1 MAPDIADT
9 RRILRLKEVIAITQL
24 SRATIYN
31 KSNRSSSQY
40 DPTFPQRIKLG
51 VSAVGWPLKELD
63 IWLSERIK
71 MRDSNNMEEA

>member
-1 MAPDIADT
+1 MTPDIADT

-40 DPTFPQRIKLG
+40 DQTFPQRIKLG
-51 VSAVGWPLKELD
+51 ASAVGWPLKELD
-63 IWLSERIK
+63 AWLSERIK
-71 MRDSNNMEEA
+71 MRDCNNMEEA